1 MAHDVT
7 FEIPPR
13 ELGRADVVFKVRTDG
28 EMLGTLTVSKG
39 SLVWFPADTTKGY
52 RIGWNNFDRLMRE
65 NVTGEE
71 RR

>member
-7 FEIPPR
+7 FKIPPR
-13 ELGRADVVFKVRTDG
+13 NLGRADVVFRVRSDD
-28 EMLGTLTVSKG
+28 ELIGTLKISKG

-52 RIGWNNFDRLMRE
+52 KVDWDRFDRLMQE
-65 NVTGEE
+65 QVTGEE